1 MSVHGLKYLSKF
13 WLQKTH
19 RNFRRKHCKREKE
32 RQHDIRIKNRTR
44 KSCYAL
50 KVDMYVYDKLFSESQ
65 KYFCILILCTV
76 TRNVWHYI
84 VKI

>member
-19 RNFRRKHCKREKE
+19 RNFRRKHCKRGKE
-32 RQHDIRIKNRTR
+32 RQHDIRIKNSTR

-50 KVDMYVYDKLFSESQ
+50 KVDMYIYMFMTNFSQ
-65 KYFCILILCTV
+65 KAKNISVF
-76 TRNVWHYI
+76 
-84 VKI
+84 